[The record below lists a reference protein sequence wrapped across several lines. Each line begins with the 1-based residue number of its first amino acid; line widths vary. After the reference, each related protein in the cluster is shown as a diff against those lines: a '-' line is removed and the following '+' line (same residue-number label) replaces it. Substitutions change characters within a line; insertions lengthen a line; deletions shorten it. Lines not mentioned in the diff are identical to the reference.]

1 MTKTYLKWLLVAVVI
16 GLIASLSW
24 LGESEPKNRNRG
36 TAWLLDWEKEPV
48 KSAMKER
55 LDTAKLLTYV
65 YGDSLMIA
73 RYPDFFEVQEGAQD
87 EPDDSSV
94 FFVHTTDSGNIYM
107 RMMLLSNN
115 FHWSAEQ
122 WADTL
127 ALYGQKAYGDT
138 ILMKDMHPD
147 YFYLKIRHPQ
157 AGSGHTYQQY
167 IVQKDTIYLLS
178 VFYSSIFRDE
188 DVQRLVQLVH
198 DWNPK

>member
-24 LGESEPKNRNRG
+24 HGESEPKNRNRG

-65 YGDSLMIA
+65 YEDSLMIV

-94 FFVHTTDSGNIYM
+94 FFVHTTDSGYIYM

-115 FHWSAEQ
+115 YHWSAEQ

-127 ALYGQKAYGDT
+127 ALHGQKAYGDT

-167 IVQKDTIYLLS
+167 IVQEDTIYLLS

-198 DWNPK
+198 DWNPE

>member
-24 LGESEPKNRNRG
+24 HGESEPKNRNRG

-48 KSAMKER
+48 KSGMKER

-65 YGDSLMIA
+65 YGDSLMIV

-94 FFVHTTDSGNIYM
+94 FFVHTTDSGYIYM
-107 RMMLLSNN
+107 RMMLLSND

-127 ALYGQKAYGDT
+127 ALYGHKAYGDS

-167 IVQKDTIYLLS
+167 IVQEDTIYLLS

-198 DWNPK
+198 DWNPE